1 MNHYIGLV
9 HHPIVDKRGTTVT
22 TSVTNLDIH
31 DIARSARTFGFEGYF
46 IITPVV
52 KQHELVQTI
61 LDHWNTDHGNQYN
74 PDRKD
79 ALSFI
84 RLADSIEI
92 AKEKIK
98 EKEGLEPIVVVTGAN
113 FQEFNGTTQELRNK
127 LQVDKRPMLLLFGTG
142 WGLHASVTN
151 SADFKLEP
159 LFGAAKDGYN
169 HLSVRSA
176 VAIYCDRLRRSLWI
190 YKI

>member
-1 MNHYIGLV
+1 MDMYLGLV
-9 HHPIVDKRGTTVT
+9 HYPIVNKNGATVT

-46 IITPVV
+46 IVTPVK
-52 KQHELVQTI
+52 KQHDLVNSI
-61 LDHWNTDHGNQYN
+61 LDHWNTDHGNVYN

-84 RLADSIEI
+84 SIVNAIED
-92 AKEKIK
+92 AKRKITEKH
-98 EKEGLEPIVVVTGAN
+98 GVEPYIVVTGAG
-113 FQEFNGTTQELRNK
+113 FKKYDGDTDELCRK
-127 LQVDKRPMLLLFGTG
+127 LGLDKRPMLLLFGTG
-142 WGLHASVTN
+142 WGLHASVTDP
-151 SADFKLEP
+151 ADFCLEP

-176 VAIYCDRLRRSLWI
+176 VAIYCDRIRRSL
-190 YKI
+190 